1 MNFTYVLLLYLDIWL
16 DNLRFTCFTSG
27 WSWPGLLEKSGTPCA
42 SSNHLGVQVIQSQKA
57 WANLEMQTSVYIC
70 MGLLATTCA
79 SQWHA
84 ECQGL
89 SKQIPLDHPVTHP
102 PVTQLIWWFS
112 SPKQFTFKV
121 GSLSAPWP
129 TTACQGWMNCGSCS
143 LAKQSKKC
151 QLSRI
156 YDQRPCLTYWWW
168 VCHWC
173 VMICFPSH
181 PSLTKSSLKPLDP
194 SELSDLVGLQLR
206 SPLVASNAG

>member
-1 MNFTYVLLLYLDIWL
+1 MNQIDKDESVSSDHEFHVRTFTIFRYLTRQFVFHVFHIWL
-16 DNLRFTCFTSG
+16 KLARAM
-27 WSWPGLLEKSGTPCA
+27 EKSGTPCA

-57 WANLEMQTSVYIC
+57 WAIWRCKLLCIR

-102 PVTQLIWWFS
+102 PVTQLIWWFG

-121 GSLSAPWP
+121 GSLWAPWP

-156 YDQRPCLTYWWW
+156 YDQGPCLTYWWW
-168 VCHWC
+168 VIGESL
-173 VMICFPSH
+173 VVIPSFFN
-181 PSLTKSSLKPLDP
+181 KI
-194 SELSDLVGLQLR
+194 
-206 SPLVASNAG
+206 VA